1 MINHFLDLNYY
12 NKNEL
17 RKIITFAKK
26 IKKNP
31 KKYSSLLKHK
41 SLGLFFGKQS
51 TRTRLSFTIG
61 MQNLGG
67 NVVELNPNQ
76 LGFGKRESNEDIL
89 KVMAQYLDALMIRND
104 NHQQLIKLASL
115 NVLPIINGLSDYS
128 HPCQILSD
136 IFTIEECFGKVE
148 NITIAW
154 MGDFNNVLTSLIHAA
169 EIFEFQLNILIPK
182 SLLNK
187 KKDNLKKI
195 NLKYSNFYEEIN
207 LGVKNVDCIM
217 TDAWISMGEK
227 NIKNKKKLL
236 KKFQVNKDVMKLAK
250 KNAIFMHCL
259 PAHRNEEVS
268 ASVID
273 GYQSIVWQQAE
284 NRIYVQQSILYH
296 LLNKQKC

>member
-1 MINHFLDLNYY
+1 
-12 NKNEL
+12 
-17 RKIITFAKK
+17 
-26 IKKNP
+26 
-31 KKYSSLLKHK
+31 
-41 SLGLFFGKQS
+41 
-51 TRTRLSFTIG
+51 

-89 KVMAQYLDALMIRND
+89 RAMSQYLDVLMIRND
-104 NHQQLIKLASL
+104 NHQQLTKLASL

-187 KKDNLKKI
+187 KKDNLKKM

-207 LGVKNVDCIM
+207 LGVKNVECIM

-227 NIKNKKKLL
+227 NTNNKKKLL

-284 NRIYVQQSILYH
+284 NRIYVQQSILYY
-296 LLNKQKC
+296 LLNKQK